1 MRNSVQL
8 LPSLKN
14 PETLSLSYTRRE
26 TIIGFCWQVRSFLIS
41 SVNNTMSAV
50 IDVFVWLFWLMF
62 IAKKHSF
69 HITYRSYK
77 GKVNPVNF
85 NHHVRVSLWELR
97 RGLCCRLKQHG
108 LASAFMVWL
117 CQFFFQHRQA
127 TVISSGK
134 KRLTRQWYLN
144 FQLGLNSTGQPDRR
158 VADMT
163 SSDQH
168 SVLMW
173 TVQAGVHRNG
183 LPRRQYKCG
192 KALSGSQ

>member
-1 MRNSVQL
+1 MIVSIFIVSCAHVKQFPS

-14 PETLSLSYTRRE
+14 PETPSLSYTRRE
-26 TIIGFCWQVRSFLIS
+26 AIIGFCWQVRSFLIS

-50 IDVFVWLFWLMF
+50 TDVFVWLFCLMF
-62 IAKKHSF
+62 IAKKSF
-69 HITYRSYK
+69 HITK
-77 GKVNPVNF
+77 GKQIQWTLIIMSG
-85 NHHVRVSLWELR
+85 SLCGRLQ
-97 RGLCCRLKQHG
+97 RGLCCRLKQHW

-134 KRLTRQWYLN
+134 KKAWLGNDTWTLN
-144 FQLGLNSTGQPDRR
+144 LNSTGRPDRR

-168 SVLMW
+168 SVLVW

-183 LPRRQYKCG
+183 LPRR
-192 KALSGSQ
+192 

>member
-1 MRNSVQL
+1 
-8 LPSLKN
+8 
-14 PETLSLSYTRRE
+14 
-26 TIIGFCWQVRSFLIS
+26 
-41 SVNNTMSAV
+41 MSAV

-62 IAKKHSF
+62 IVKKHSF
-69 HITYRSYK
+69 HITYCSYK

-85 NHHVRVSLWELR
+85 NHHVRVSLWEAAAWPVL
-97 RGLCCRLKQHG
+97 QTET
-108 LASAFMVWL
+108 ASAGFSLHGVTVPVFL
-117 CQFFFQHRQA
+117 PAQA
-127 TVISSGK
+127 GHCHQLWK
-134 KRLTRQWYLN
+134 KKSLTRQWYLN

-173 TVQAGVHRNG
+173 TVEAGVHRNG